1 MQNPIIHT
9 ITQKLM
15 QWGFSIFSGTILAI
29 DTSVDFFVPCLI
41 AVILDVVSAYFLSRR
56 VHKKYPDKSDGK
68 FKSEYKYRILLTM
81 LVVFLVIIAANHVD
95 IAVRMADDK
104 LAVRWVVGVFMIYE
118 VWSILENWSSENDN
132 KFAKVLQRI
141 MVNKAERHLNVPLK
155 DILIDDNDEGS
166 KSLKGSRVQDGPH
179 GADGA
184 NGQS

>member
-1 MQNPIIHT
+1 MQNSIIHT
-9 ITQKLM
+9 IIQKLM

-95 IAVRMADDK
+95 IAVRMAEDK

-132 KFAKVLQRI
+132 KIAKALQRI

-155 DILIDDNDEGS
+155 DILIDDNDE
-166 KSLKGSRVQDGPH
+166 PN
-179 GADGA
+179 GA
-184 NGQS
+184 NGANGNDGMTE